1 MNRHT
6 ANIAIKPVATVNKTS
21 QRGLPPLSE
30 AVGGP
35 DELVSMVT
43 PGLCSPVDGA
53 EMRLSFALFFVF
65 VLGALGVELIVVET
79 SAKCDRQCVAEYVSD
94 FELART

>member
-1 MNRHT
+1 MNPHT

-30 AVGGP
+30 AVGDP
-35 DELVSMVT
+35 DEPVSKAT
-43 PGLCSPVDGA
+43 PGSCSLVDGA
-53 EMRLSFALFFVF
+53 ELRLSFALFFVF

-79 SAKCDRQCVAEYVSD
+79 SAKRDRQCFAEYVFE